1 MMHRVFLPLLLA
13 ISLATAVP
21 VMAQAPTVQQ
31 AVSAYL
37 SALPADFNGIAA
49 PALKA
54 RLDAGEKIFLLDVRE
69 ATEYGNGHIAGAVN
83 VPIRTLMANLDKLP
97 PRDAPIVTYCA
108 VGTRGAYATMA
119 LAMLGYTNVKNLG
132 LGLNGW
138 TAQSFPT
145 VR

>member
-1 MMHRVFLPLLLA
+1 MRRVFLALLVA
-13 ISLATAVP
+13 IAMGTAVP
-21 VMAQAPTVQQ
+21 VTAQVPTVQQ
-31 AVSAYL
+31 AISAYL

-69 ATEYGNGHIAGAVN
+69 ATEYANGHIAGAVN
-83 VPIRTLMANLDKLP
+83 IPIRTLVANLDKLP
-97 PRDAPIVTYCA
+97 PRDAPIVAYCG

-119 LAMLGYTNVKNLG
+119 LVMLGYTNVKNLG

-138 TAQSFPT
+138 TAQGFPT
-145 VR
+145 VK